1 MEKPPLPFDRER
13 LVRIA
18 AAQRAVIMLY
28 LVYILWGFVL
38 SFAAA
43 FLNMKPTESSVVLL
57 NLLSFSVRRVLFVF
71 VAINGIRL
79 AKGVEGEN
87 ALPYQIAFCIPCLN
101 LIPLLIL
108 SSRSNRIMRENGIK
122 VGFLGVSPSDIP

>member
-1 MEKPPLPFDRER
+1 M
-13 LVRIA
+13 I
-18 AAQRAVIMLY
+18 Y
-28 LVYILWGFVL
+28 LVVL
-38 SFAAA
+38 FLTAGPSVFAELSPLRLTGSTLV
-43 FLNMKPTESSVVLL
+43 FLQVLNVSARL
-57 NLLSFSVRRVLFVF
+57 ILFVF

-79 AKGVEGEN
+79 AKELEGEK